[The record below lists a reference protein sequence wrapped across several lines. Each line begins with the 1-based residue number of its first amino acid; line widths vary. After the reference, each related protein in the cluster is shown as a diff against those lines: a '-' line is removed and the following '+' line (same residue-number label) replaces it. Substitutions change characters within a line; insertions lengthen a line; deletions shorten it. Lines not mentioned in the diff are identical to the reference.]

1 MKVVQINVSIG
12 FGSTGRIVDH
22 IGELIERNGGICYY
36 IHGSR
41 YITHNSPTAIQ
52 VGTKL
57 EDYTHYA
64 ISLLT
69 GRDGLAS
76 IFATKKLVKLLKEI
90 QPDIVHLHNIHGYF
104 INYKILFDYLS
115 NEDIP
120 IVWTFH
126 DCWPITGHCAYFDS
140 VNCKKWQTGCFNCLL
155 LKDYPK
161 SLFFDQSSYNY
172 RLKKSLFTSVKYL
185 TIVPVSDWLGK
196 IVKESYLKD
205 SEIYVI
211 HNGVD
216 TSVFKP
222 EVTDIRKR
230 YKIPNEKKIIL
241 GVASGW
247 DERKGYSDFLEIAS
261 MEEFQVILVGSIDVA
276 TPKLPDNVIHIP
288 NTNNQVELAEFYSA
302 ADVFANPTYSDN
314 FPTTNIEALA
324 CGTPVVTYNTGGSPE
339 AIDENTGIVVEQGNL
354 PLFIDAIKRMC
365 SISKPIS
372 ICRERAVTKFN
383 SDERFMDY
391 IKLYNNILTKLKK

>member
-172 RLKKSLFTSVKYL
+172 RLKKSLFTAVKYL

-247 DERKGYSDFLEIAS
+247 DERKGYSGNVGGDFYRYFNIPKSEIEA
-261 MEEFQVILVGSIDVA
+261 MKYEKQEEEKVTQQQFDEMMNNWIARQAAKEPSAWSEKDREWAEENGIIKGTGAGFSYLSYCTREQMVAFLHRVYDMTVGSVD
-276 TPKLPDNVIHIP
+276 
-288 NTNNQVELAEFYSA
+288 
-302 ADVFANPTYSDN
+302 
-314 FPTTNIEALA
+314 
-324 CGTPVVTYNTGGSPE
+324 
-339 AIDENTGIVVEQGNL
+339 
-354 PLFIDAIKRMC
+354 
-365 SISKPIS
+365 
-372 ICRERAVTKFN
+372 
-383 SDERFMDY
+383 SDEGQAM
-391 IKLYNNILTKLKK
+391 INAMIGALENLKK